1 MYSLS
6 KRSEYMGK
14 IKELFERIGRYKYA
28 ITIVAFLLII
38 CFLDQNNLMLRWKYR
53 QQRVSLE
60 KEIEYYEGIRDS
72 SIRGLSQLE
81 KDSGNLE
88 RIARE
93 KYGMHLPDEEVF
105 IIE

>member
-1 MYSLS
+1 M
-6 KRSEYMGK
+6 KDFFGCV
-14 IKELFERIGRYKYA
+14 GRYKYV

-60 KEIEYYEGIRDS
+60 KEIEYYEAVRDS
-72 SIRGLSQLE
+72 SLRGLQQLE

>member
-1 MYSLS
+1 
-6 KRSEYMGK
+6 MGK
-14 IKELFERIGRYKYA
+14 MKDFFGRVGRYKYV

-60 KEIEYYEGIRDS
+60 KEIEYYEAVRDS
-72 SIRGLSQLE
+72 SLRGLQQLE

>member
-1 MYSLS
+1 M
-6 KRSEYMGK
+6 KDFFGRV
-14 IKELFERIGRYKYA
+14 GRYKYV

-60 KEIEYYEGIRDS
+60 KEIEYYEAVRDS
-72 SIRGLSQLE
+72 SLRGLQQLE